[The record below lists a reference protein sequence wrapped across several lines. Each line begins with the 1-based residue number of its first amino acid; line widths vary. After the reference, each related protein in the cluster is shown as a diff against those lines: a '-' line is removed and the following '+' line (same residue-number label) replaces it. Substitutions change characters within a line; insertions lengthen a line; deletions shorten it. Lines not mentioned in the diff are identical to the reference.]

1 MYVRTARN
9 LVTKCHFSEKKNKN
23 IYPSIWESVSISLGL
38 GNVVRSRL
46 APKGKRLD
54 ASLGMGSW
62 RLHAPVLENI
72 WIDVWCDVAGAFGF
86 DPLCR
91 LFISWDR
98 KDWYWELSGSWTT
111 WLFKWEGP
119 VGGAL
124 DLGNCFHLFL
134 IAQSLPT
141 LAVVDNL
148 IVPASPEKWE
158 CDIYRHCTDQ
168 W

>member
-72 WIDVWCDVAGAFGF
+72 
-86 DPLCR
+86 
-91 LFISWDR
+91 
-98 KDWYWELSGSWTT
+98 
-111 WLFKWEGP
+111 
-119 VGGAL
+119 
-124 DLGNCFHLFL
+124 
-134 IAQSLPT
+134 
-141 LAVVDNL
+141 
-148 IVPASPEKWE
+148 
-158 CDIYRHCTDQ
+158 
-168 W
+168 